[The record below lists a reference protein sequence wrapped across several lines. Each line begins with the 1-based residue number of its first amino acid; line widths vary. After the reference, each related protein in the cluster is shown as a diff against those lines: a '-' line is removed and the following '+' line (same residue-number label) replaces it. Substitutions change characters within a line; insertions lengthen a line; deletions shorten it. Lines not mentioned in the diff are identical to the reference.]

1 MGHTSFQYNR
11 RAFIRTGLL
20 GAGAL
25 SLGPAF
31 LRRAFAAGP
40 VTVGD
45 GPYGPLQA
53 GFDANGI
60 KLPAGFKSRRIAV
73 GQQFVGDTAYPWHGA
88 TDGQATFPTLSADDK
103 PDGGWI
109 LVANSE
115 VPGSGGAS
123 AIEFAADGE
132 IEDAYRILA
141 GTSSNCAGGPTP
153 WGTWLSCEEY
163 DEGKVHECDPTGATP
178 AVARPAMGV
187 FSHEAAC
194 VDPINQHVYLTEDEG
209 DSCFYRFTSDEY
221 PDLSAGLLEAAVGEA
236 PGVLSWAEVPNPAG
250 GLLTPTRKQVP
261 GAARFDGGEGTW
273 FDNGI
278 VYFTTKG
285 DTKVWA
291 YRVETSV
298 LEVLYDREALEA
310 SGEMPPL
317 SRVDNITVAPS
328 GDIFVCEDGPEIERD
343 LDICVITPEFEVSRF
358 LMLDPEMHSGPPD
371 PNPVKGNETVG
382 VVFDPSG
389 KRMYFGAQ
397 RSFGVG
403 GNENVPA
410 GVVYEITGDFRLPP
424 PETGTAADAGSTE
437 ELSTDSNARLRLIAR
452 SRRTIRRLLHSG
464 LPITLEL
471 DELAGV
477 NAVLRAPTHNGN
489 GRKRI
494 ATLAR
499 VRSNVA
505 VRGKVDINLRA
516 DRRAERLLRG
526 RRRVK
531 AELVV
536 TVSYADGGRSVLR
549 RDIVLSRG
557 PRERIS

>member
-1 MGHTSFQYNR
+1 
-11 RAFIRTGLL
+11 
-20 GAGAL
+20 
-25 SLGPAF
+25 
-31 LRRAFAAGP
+31 
-40 VTVGD
+40 
-45 GPYGPLQA
+45 
-53 GFDANGI
+53 
-60 KLPAGFKSRRIAV
+60 
-73 GQQFVGDTAYPWHGA
+73 
-88 TDGQATFPTLSADDK
+88 
-103 PDGGWI
+103 
-109 LVANSE
+109 
-115 VPGSGGAS
+115 
-123 AIEFAADGE
+123 
-132 IEDAYRILA
+132 
-141 GTSSNCAGGPTP
+141 
-153 WGTWLSCEEY
+153 
-163 DEGKVHECDPTGATP
+163 
-178 AVARPAMGV
+178 
-187 FSHEAAC
+187 
-194 VDPINQHVYLTEDEG
+194 
-209 DSCFYRFTSDEY
+209 
-221 PDLSAGLLEAAVGEA
+221 
-236 PGVLSWAEVPNPAG
+236 
-250 GLLTPTRKQVP
+250 
-261 GAARFDGGEGTW
+261 
-273 FDNGI
+273 
-278 VYFTTKG
+278 
-285 DTKVWA
+285 
-291 YRVETSV
+291 
-298 LEVLYDREALEA
+298 
-310 SGEMPPL
+310 
-317 SRVDNITVAPS
+317 
-328 GDIFVCEDGPEIERD
+328 
-343 LDICVITPEFEVSRF
+343 
-358 LMLDPEMHSGPPD
+358 MLDPEMHSGPPD

-403 GNENVPA
+403 GDENVPA

-424 PETGTAADAGSTE
+424 PETGTAADAGST
-437 ELSTDSNARLRLIAR
+437 LRLIAR